1 MILVFLDE
9 KIVYDGYYVMDT
21 MDVICWGCGIACS
34 HDSVIHLPLFG
45 LVGLVGG
52 GLVGLGSL
60 PAWRQELTN
69 NWF

>member
-1 MILVFLDE
+1 MLGLRD
-9 KIVYDGYYVMDT
+9 Y
-21 MDVICWGCGIACS
+21 
-34 HDSVIHLPLFG
+34 SVIHLPLFG